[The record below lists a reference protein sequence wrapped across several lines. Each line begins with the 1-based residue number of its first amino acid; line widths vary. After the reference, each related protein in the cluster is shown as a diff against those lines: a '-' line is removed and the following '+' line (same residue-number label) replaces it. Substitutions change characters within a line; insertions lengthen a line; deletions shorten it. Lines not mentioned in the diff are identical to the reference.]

1 MRIIVTRDRSSEPVA
16 AFSLAGAWP
25 LLAVV
30 AVAVFAASV
39 YFGARALAGYWAQSG
54 HPVLAE
60 VVRERLAENE
70 SERRALLRETVRLQN
85 GAVADLQVR
94 LWQLRQRAAIA
105 AETLNLPPDLFA
117 AGDSLL
123 TGVGGD
129 DIRPVLCEG
138 FPEDDAGGSGD
149 NDTVGTGGD
158 VFQNGGVFKNNNGAE
173 DADVFA
179 AAADLGDSLSAL
191 ESELSRTAAGLDAVE
206 RRAAGVAV
214 LRRTIPMERP
224 VAGKHWRTSMFGYRK
239 DPFTGRR
246 AFHSG
251 YDYAAR
257 VGVPVVAGA
266 DGVVVYGGRLGNY
279 GKAIQIYH
287 GGGVSTLYGHLS
299 EMTAER
305 WSFVRKG
312 DVIGA
317 VGNTGRSTGP
327 HLHYEVRFDNRP
339 QPVRRAIRTLQKE
352 RGI

>member
-16 AFSLAGAWP
+16 AFSLAGSWP

-138 FPEDDAGGSGD
+138 FPEDDASGSGD

-158 VFQNGGVFKNNNGAE
+158 VFQNGGVFKNNNGASGGE
-173 DADVFA
+173 DGKDADVFA

-224 VAGKHWRTSMFGYRK
+224 VAGSIGGLPYSAIARIRSPAVARFTAATITRRGWAFRWWRGRTGWW
-239 DPFTGRR
+239 FT
-246 AFHSG
+246 
-251 YDYAAR
+251 
-257 VGVPVVAGA
+257 AGA
-266 DGVVVYGGRLGNY
+266 WGTTARRFRFITAAACRLC
-279 GKAIQIYH
+279 
-287 GGGVSTLYGHLS
+287 
-299 EMTAER
+299 
-305 WSFVRKG
+305 
-312 DVIGA
+312 
-317 VGNTGRSTGP
+317 TG
-327 HLHYEVRFDNRP
+327 
-339 QPVRRAIRTLQKE
+339 I
-352 RGI
+352 